1 MVESIGDDGEELLA
15 GVLLAAVALDE
26 PGPFFGLGALDES
39 DELVGEEARLTVV
52 GRRGHR

>member
-15 GVLLAAVALDE
+15 GVLLAAVARDE